1 MLAGKSFLKLK
12 SIMFLKN
19 VLFSLSFLAVENR
32 FMLPYVTAVQI
43 SEVAQT
49 VTRDNI
55 VFQTS
60 MW

>member
-1 MLAGKSFLKLK
+1 
-12 SIMFLKN
+12 MFLKN